1 MAQDFPVRAT
11 HRCSLVS
18 GMIVAALERRDGC
31 AAPAPRVLW
40 TVMVDAERR
49 LQHTRRGSAAGF
61 PRRRDQSAR
70 SSIRDRAPRLCLPAV
85 IFSWYVPG
93 FAP

>member
-18 GMIVAALERRDGC
+18 GMIVAALERPDGC

-49 LQHTRRGSAAGF
+49 LQHTRRRSAAGF
-61 PRRRDQSAR
+61 PRRRWSTGAIKVPVRRSATAR
-70 SSIRDRAPRLCLPAV
+70 
-85 IFSWYVPG
+85 PG
-93 FAP
+93 FACRQ